1 MEGLPNDATEDD
13 ILDGFA
19 SASPDAKVFSPENVK
34 VVRLRNNKR
43 GRRIGF
49 VEFFGVN
56 DAAHFLEYHYPG
68 LEFQLAHS
76 RGVDSEPV
84 GVGINYSRGRDD
96 EGGLREDR
104 GRDERAR
111 GDDKDWTCSEV
122 RAVFEYALLDP
133 EPRLTAMESV
143 PTQTTARELVAIDVV
158 RRNQVSFILSL
169 FNLSQFRVVHSILL
183 CFTSWSARC
192 LLMLARPLFL
202 FFLLYFCFLFPTM
215 GIFEYI
221 DR

>member
-1 MEGLPNDATEDD
+1 MEGLPDDATEDD

-19 SASPDAKVFSPENVK
+19 SVSPDTKVFNADNVK

-49 VEFFGVN
+49 VEFFGAN

-96 EGGLREDR
+96 EGGFKEDR

-111 GDDKDWTCSEV
+111 GDEADWTCVEV
-122 RAVFEYALLDP
+122 SCGFRCALISWVSGLIAA
-133 EPRLTAMESV
+133 EVLLRKLWLTKSL
-143 PTQTTARELVAIDVV
+143 PSLPGGQV
-158 RRNQVSFILSL
+158 R
-169 FNLSQFRVVHSILL
+169 
-183 CFTSWSARC
+183 
-192 LLMLARPLFL
+192 
-202 FFLLYFCFLFPTM
+202 
-215 GIFEYI
+215 
-221 DR
+221 